1 MTVQSPYPPPAPKK
15 GMGPLAWIGIGC
27 GALILIGV
35 VVAMVIGFMAK
46 RQLDKFEENPA
57 MAAATLAVRLNPDL
71 ELVSSDPE
79 KNTLTVKNK
88 KTGEVV
94 TWNAEDIKDGKI
106 SVTTEEGTTTV
117 DMNAEG
123 KDGGTMT
130 VTNEKGEVAT
140 LSGGGDV
147 PKNLPDWV
155 PVYPGG
161 TATGSYD
168 ATTNDER
175 SAAFGVT
182 TTDSVDDVI
191 AFYEEK
197 LKGEGLDVQK
207 STFES
212 NGQKGGTVTGTSS
225 DQKRNVSI
233 LVGTS
238 DQGTQATVTFS
249 EKK

>member
-1 MTVQSPYPPPAPKK
+1 
-15 GMGPLAWIGIGC
+15 MGPLAWIGIGC
-27 GALILIGV
+27 GALVLIGV
-35 VVAMVIGFMAK
+35 VAAMVIGFMAK

-57 MAAATLAVRLNPDL
+57 MAAATLAVKLNPDL

-79 KNTLTVKNK
+79 KNTLTIKDK
-88 KTGEVV
+88 KTGKV
-94 TWNAEDIKDGKI
+94 TTLNAEDIKDGKI
-106 SVTTEEGTTTV
+106 TVTTEEGTTTL
-117 DMNAEG
+117 DMDSKGE
-123 KDGGTMT
+123 DGGSMT
-130 VTNEKGEVAT
+130 VTNDKGEVAT
-140 LSGGGDV
+140 LSGGGGA
-147 PKNLPDWV
+147 PKNLPSWV
-155 PVYPGG
+155 PTYPGG

-168 ATTNDER
+168 ATSNDGR

-182 TTDSVDDVI
+182 TSDSVDDVL

-197 LKGEGLDVQK
+197 LEGEGLEVQK

-225 DQKRNVSI
+225 DQKRNVSV